1 MFRFSPMKFVV
12 VLMWTLRAT
21 FTAASDQIL
30 LLDPLDHPGGGQI
43 RELLHSARQLQ
54 DVACLIKTSTALT
67 AAEIKLSDQYFAAI
81 DKCRLESPNQC
92 SVNWAALSGYNNYK
106 NTCSTAK
113 GAFST
118 YKVTISCSDGSAV
131 VLSNY
136 PFCLVSATVNKKCGP
151 KQVVADIEGNTFG
164 QCTNTAT
171 NTGYTDYSVSKP
183 VKKPVKK
190 PVMKPAKKPVMRP
203 VRRRFLAMEESGT
216 SE

>member
-1 MFRFSPMKFVV
+1 MFRFSPLKCA
-12 VLMWTLRAT
+12 VLTWTLRAT
-21 FTAASDQIL
+21 FTAASDPDLPIDQARSAL
-30 LLDPLDHPGGGQI
+30 NHPGRQVRGQ
-43 RELLHSARQLQ
+43 LHSARQLQ
-54 DVACLIKTSTALT
+54 DVACLIKTSPALT
-67 AAEIKLSDQYFAAI
+67 AAEIKLSDQYFAAL

-136 PFCLVSATVNKKCGP
+136 PFCRVSATVNKKCGP
-151 KQVVADIEGNTFG
+151 KQVVAAIEGDG
-164 QCTNTAT
+164 LGKCTTTAT

-183 VKKPVKK
+183 VKKPV
-190 PVMKPAKKPVMRP
+190 MKPAKKPVMHP
-203 VRRRFLAMEESGT
+203 VRRRFLAME
-216 SE
+216 